1 MSQKVFS
8 KDAEPTNVEQIDILS
23 NIDSSKS
30 VSVIGGFAGLT
41 YTESIMSDTIKVNVS
56 FIDSG
61 DSLEDKSITE
71 ALPLV
76 GQEQVKL
83 KFSDNNE
90 KIQWYDESTSQK
102 IVNLFKENDG
112 IICLF
117 SLGAVI
123 RLLAPHIKDKK
134 TDPAV
139 IVIDDNANF
148 VISVLSGHLGGANEL
163 SNEIAEKMGATS
175 VITTAADVNKTI
187 AVDLVGKEF
196 GWKIHDDS
204 NVTRISAFM
213 VNKEQIGVFQN
224 AGQKEW
230 WKGKMPENITFF
242 SNIEDLKNSDSKGY
256 LIITNDEIKDEDVL
270 KNSVV
275 YRVPDLVIGIGLHW
289 DTPKETILNGV
300 NETLEKFGLKQNKI
314 ARFVSI
320 KKDKDVIGLIEL
332 GKEMDIP
339 VEYIDREELA
349 TISAPNP
356 SKTVQAFEGTAS
368 VSEAAAIKSSQ
379 GELIVEKQ
387 KFPPNL
393 TVAIAR
399 IMK

>member
-1 MSQKVFS
+1 MKKIAVLAITKNGIEIGLKLKGYFS
-8 KDAEPTNVEQIDILS
+8 DFEI
-23 NIDSSKS
+23 
-30 VSVIGGFAGLT
+30 FAP
-41 YTESIMSDTIKVNVS
+41 I
-56 FIDSG
+56 
-61 DSLEDKSITE
+61 
-71 ALPLV
+71 
-76 GQEQVKL
+76 

-90 KIQWYDESTSQK
+90 KIQWYDESTTQK

-148 VISVLSGHLGGANEL
+148 VISVLSGHLGGANEI

-196 GWKIHDDS
+196 GWKIDDDS

-230 WKGKMPENITFF
+230 WKGKLPENITFF
-242 SNIEDLKNSDSKGY
+242 SNIEDLKSSDSKGY

-289 DTPKETILNGV
+289 DTPKETILNGI
-300 NETLEKFGLKQNKI
+300 NETFEKFELKQNKI

>member
-1 MSQKVFS
+1 MKKIAVLAITKNGIGMSLKLKEYFS
-8 KDAEPTNVEQIDILS
+8 DFEL
-23 NIDSSKS
+23 
-30 VSVIGGFAGLT
+30 FAP
-41 YTESIMSDTIKVNVS
+41 I
-56 FIDSG
+56 
-61 DSLEDKSITE
+61 
-71 ALPLV
+71 
-76 GQEQVKL
+76 

-90 KIQWYDESTSQK
+90 KIQWYDDSTTQK
-102 IVNLFKENDG
+102 IVDLFKNNDG

-163 SNEIAEKMGATS
+163 SNEIAKKICSTP

-187 AVDLVGKEF
+187 AVDLVGREF
-196 GWKIHDDS
+196 GWKIDDDS

-213 VNKEQIGVFQN
+213 VNKEKIGIFQN
-224 AGQKEW
+224 IGKKEW
-230 WKGKMPENITFF
+230 WKGKLPDNITFF
-242 SNIEDLKNSDSKGY
+242 SKIEDLKNSDSKGY
-256 LIITNDEIKDEDVL
+256 LIITNDQINDEDVL

-275 YRVPDLVIGIGLHW
+275 YRVPNLVVGIGLHW
-289 DTPKETILNGV
+289 DTSKETILNGV
-300 NETLEKFGLKQNKI
+300 NETLEKFELKQNQI

-332 GKEMDIP
+332 GEEMNIP
-339 VEYIDREELA
+339 IEYIEREELA

-356 SKTVQAFEGTAS
+356 SKTVQAFEGTPS
-368 VSEAAAIKSSQ
+368 VSEAAAIKSSH

-399 IMK
+399 IIK

>member
-1 MSQKVFS
+1 MKKIAVLGITKNGIKIGLRLKEYFPNFEVF
-8 KDAEPTNVEQIDILS
+8 API
-23 NIDSSKS
+23 
-30 VSVIGGFAGLT
+30 
-41 YTESIMSDTIKVNVS
+41 
-56 FIDSG
+56 
-61 DSLEDKSITE
+61 
-71 ALPLV
+71 
-76 GQEQVKL
+76 

-90 KIQWYDESTSQK
+90 KIQWYNESTSQK
-102 IVNLFKENDG
+102 IVDLFKKHDG

-163 SNEIAEKMGATS
+163 SNEIAEKMDATS

-187 AVDLVGKEF
+187 AVDLVGKKF
-196 GWKIHDDS
+196 GWKIDDDS

-213 VNKEQIGVFQN
+213 VNKEKIGVFQN
-224 AGQKEW
+224 VGQKEW
-230 WKGKMPENITFF
+230 WEGKLPENITFF

-256 LIITNDEIKDEDVL
+256 LIITNDEIENDEVL
-270 KNSVV
+270 RDSVV
-275 YRVPDLVIGIGLHW
+275 YRVPNLVVGIGLHW
-289 DTPKETILNGV
+289 DTSKETISNGV
-300 NETLEKFGLKQNKI
+300 NETLEKFGLKQNQI

-320 KKDKDVIGLIEL
+320 KKDNDVVGLIEL
-332 GKEMDIP
+332 GKEMNVQ

-368 VSEAAAIKSSQ
+368 VSEAAAIKSSK

-399 IMK
+399 ITQ

>member
-1 MSQKVFS
+1 MK
-8 KDAEPTNVEQIDILS
+8 KIAILAITK
-23 NIDSSKS
+23 NGIE
-30 VSVIGGFAGLT
+30 IGL
-41 YTESIMSDTIKVNVS
+41 
-56 FIDSG
+56 
-61 DSLEDKSITE
+61 
-71 ALPLV
+71 
-76 GQEQVKL
+76 KL
-83 KFSDNNE
+83 KEYFSDFEIFAPIKFLNNDE
-90 KIQWYDESTSQK
+90 KIQWYEDSTTQK
-102 IVNLFKENDG
+102 IVELFKNNDG

-163 SNEIAEKMGATS
+163 SNEIAEKMGSTP

-187 AVDLVGKEF
+187 AVDLVGREF
-196 GWKIHDDS
+196 GWKIDDDS

-213 VNKEQIGVFQN
+213 VNKEKIGVFQN
-224 AGQKEW
+224 IGKKEW
-230 WKGKMPENITFF
+230 WKGKLPENITFF
-242 SNIEDLKNSDSKGY
+242 SKIEDLKDSDSKGY
-256 LIITNDEIKDEDVL
+256 LVITNDQINDEELLKD
-270 KNSVV
+270 SVV
-275 YRVPDLVIGIGLHW
+275 YRVPNLVVGIGLHW
-289 DTPKETILNGV
+289 NTSKETILNGV
-300 NETLEKFGLKQNKI
+300 NETLEKFELKQNEI

-332 GKEMDIP
+332 GKEMNVPI
-339 VEYIDREELA
+339 EYIDREELA
-349 TISAPNP
+349 TITTPNP

-368 VSEAAAIKSSQ
+368 VSEAAAIKSSE

-399 IMK
+399 IIK

>member
-1 MSQKVFS
+1 MKKIAVLAITKNGIDMSLRIKEHFS
-8 KDAEPTNVEQIDILS
+8 DFEI
-23 NIDSSKS
+23 
-30 VSVIGGFAGLT
+30 FAP
-41 YTESIMSDTIKVNVS
+41 V
-56 FIDSG
+56 
-61 DSLEDKSITE
+61 
-71 ALPLV
+71 
-76 GQEQVKL
+76 
-83 KFSDNNE
+83 KFSDNNG
-90 KIQWYDESTSQK
+90 KIQWYDESTTQK
-102 IVNLFKENDG
+102 IVDLFKSNDG
-112 IICLF
+112 IVCLF

-163 SNEIAEKMGATS
+163 SNEIAEKIGSTP

-196 GWKIHDDS
+196 GWKIDDDS

-213 VNKEQIGVFQN
+213 VNKEKIGIFQN
-224 AGQKEW
+224 IGKKEW
-230 WKGKMPENITFF
+230 WKGKFPENITFF
-242 SNIEDLKNSDSKGY
+242 SNIEDLKASESKGY
-256 LIITNDEIKDEDVL
+256 LIITNDQIDDESVL

-275 YRVPDLVIGIGLHW
+275 YRVPDLVVGIGLHW
-289 DTPKETILNGV
+289 DTSKETILNGV
-300 NETLEKFGLKQNKI
+300 NETLKKFELKQKQI

-320 KKDKDVIGLIEL
+320 KKEKDVIGLIEL
-332 GKEMDIP
+332 GREMNIP
-339 VEYIDREELA
+339 IEYIDREELA
-349 TISAPNP
+349 TITAPNP
-356 SKTVQAFEGTAS
+356 SETVQAFEGTAS
-368 VSEAAAIKSSQ
+368 VSEAAAIKSSK

-399 IMK
+399 IIQ

>member
-1 MSQKVFS
+1 MKKIAVLAIT
-8 KDAEPTNVEQIDILS
+8 KNGIE
-23 NIDSSKS
+23 
-30 VSVIGGFAGLT
+30 IGLKLKGYFPDFEIFAP
-41 YTESIMSDTIKVNVS
+41 I
-56 FIDSG
+56 
-61 DSLEDKSITE
+61 
-71 ALPLV
+71 
-76 GQEQVKL
+76 

-230 WKGKMPENITFF
+230 WKAKMPENITFF